1 MAAERQTVFSIY
13 VCCPYSTH
21 FLVKNMRIT
30 DSPRYQ
36 CALLLPPPSQVRGAR
51 TRTASAPHTAT
62 QTALQIPICRSAVL
76 NGYAHVFYNY
86 GIKRHP
92 HRIDAGECFSG
103 DFPVRLPGRSRPPG
117 GSLPAGHGGWGR
129 RFPEC
134 STESLRIPFPSV
146 RQAGSRWSG
155 WGGYTP
161 KRPARRWQ

>member
-1 MAAERQTVFSIY
+1 MCTHVPDASVPIRFRERSDLADKRAAGKPAAFLFCAHRAGATSIQIGI
-13 VCCPYSTH
+13 CP
-21 FLVKNMRIT
+21 
-30 DSPRYQ
+30 P
-36 CALLLPPPSQVRGAR
+36 CG
-51 TRTASAPHTAT
+51 
-62 QTALQIPICRSAVL
+62 QIPICRSAVL

-103 DFPVRLPGRSRPPG
+103 DFPVRLPGQSRPPG
-117 GSLPAGHGGWGR
+117 GLLPAGHGGWGR

-134 STESLRIPFPSV
+134 STESPRIPGPSA
-146 RQAGSRWSG
+146 RRAGSWWSG